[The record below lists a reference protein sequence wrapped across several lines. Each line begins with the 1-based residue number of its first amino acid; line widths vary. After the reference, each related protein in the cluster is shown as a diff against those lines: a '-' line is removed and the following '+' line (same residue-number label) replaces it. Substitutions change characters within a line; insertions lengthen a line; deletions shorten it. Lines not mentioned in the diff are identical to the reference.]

1 MPNSVYLWCSIA
13 SNHIVYLIRS
23 VNTGRNAAR
32 RLKEEVAH
40 AGSTPHDEQVPP
52 HEENANVD
60 QAPDNFPPMT
70 EVEMRVILT

>member
-1 MPNSVYLWCSIA
+1 M
-13 SNHIVYLIRS
+13 
-23 VNTGRNAAR
+23 NTGRNAAR

-52 HEENANVD
+52 PEENANVD

-70 EVEMRVILT
+70 EEEMRVILT